1 MAVALPLH
9 LPSVAILVDVI
20 AFGHRPH
27 PAQMAGMNLGW
38 TLWKSKTRPRAPG
51 AIK

>member
-9 LPSVAILVDVI
+9 LPSVAILVAVV

-38 TLWKSKTRPRAPG
+38 TLWKSKTPAESTQ